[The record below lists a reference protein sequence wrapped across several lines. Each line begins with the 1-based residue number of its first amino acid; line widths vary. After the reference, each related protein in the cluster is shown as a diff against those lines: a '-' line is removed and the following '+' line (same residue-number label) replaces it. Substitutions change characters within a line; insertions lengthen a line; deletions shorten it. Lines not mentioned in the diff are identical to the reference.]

1 MPCPRQATPWPIPPR
16 IGRPQLP
23 PSRSPS
29 ASPRP
34 RPAQRPARAVGW
46 FRAAAPARPRAPAR
60 SRSPPSRGVDYDDA
74 FPPLRSDAPGRR
86 AHGRGALPSLSSAA
100 ERTAAL
106 VSLDRDRYASS
117 SLKAQAALWRTTLAS
132 LKIFQV
138 EPFPPS
144 REALEALGATLKVGG
159 YTSAEN
165 YLSHY
170 RVRCRREGF
179 GFDDVLN
186 RVYSEVVRSCT
197 RGMGAPVKALA
208 LPLLKLVNLDIK
220 LALGDGRPRGPS
232 LRHDRGRLVPHQG
245 G

>member
-1 MPCPRQATPWPIPPR
+1 M
-16 IGRPQLP
+16 
-23 PSRSPS
+23 
-29 ASPRP
+29 
-34 RPAQRPARAVGW
+34 
-46 FRAAAPARPRAPAR
+46 F
-60 SRSPPSRGVDYDDA
+60 
-74 FPPLRSDAPGRR
+74 
-86 AHGRGALPSLSSAA
+86 PSLSSAA
-100 ERTAAL
+100 ERSAAL

-132 LKIFQV
+132 LKIFEV

-144 REALEALGATLKVGG
+144 REALEALGATLKVGR

-186 RVYSEVVRSCT
+186 RVYSEVVRSCK

-208 LPLLKLVNLDIK
+208 LPLLRLVDLNIGLDDPWVT
-220 LALGDGRPRGPS
+220 GGPRRS
-232 LRHDRGRLVPHQG
+232 RLRYDRGRLVFDQG
-245 G
+245 SGAFHGEGFVGDDLGRRP